1 MKPVVLLYT
10 IFAAAAL
17 IVGVAVPLTMHH
29 SGSNAIPGWEGLVSP
44 GPVSKAHQFIASQC
58 ETCHKPFSG
67 VVSNNCVTCHSLA
80 SFADKQST
88 RFHVAATQCT
98 SCHVEHG
105 ERPHMT
111 MMDHGALTR
120 TEFWS
125 DTVAKLQAVG
135 IVGASSMP
143 VGHLP
148 VGNSA
153 QRLNCASCHSN
164 VDPHRARFGPDCATC
179 HATNTW
185 LISSFEHPADQT
197 STDCNECHKAPPS
210 HYMMHFKMIS
220 QHVAHQ
226 DAPVEHCYACHTTDA
241 WNNIRGYGWYKHH

>member
-1 MKPVVLLYT
+1 MHLLSCGARRKAT
-10 IFAAAAL
+10 
-17 IVGVAVPLTMHH
+17 HDH
-29 SGSNAIPGWEGLVSP
+29 DGS
-44 GPVSKAHQFIASQC
+44 
-58 ETCHKPFSG
+58 
-67 VVSNNCVTCHSLA
+67 
-80 SFADKQST
+80 
-88 RFHVAATQCT
+88 R
-98 SCHVEHG
+98 
-105 ERPHMT
+105 
-111 MMDHGALTR
+111 ALTR

-220 QHVAHQ
+220 AARGTSGCASGALLCVSYHRC
-226 DAPVEHCYACHTTDA
+226 VEQYSR
-241 WNNIRGYGWYKHH
+241 IRVV